1 MFSESYELFGPI
13 LQKVNRSRPVGSATA
28 SVLNFVY
35 NTDTAIGIEATLG
48 KGDPIMRDISFRKA
62 FAAAFLLFTWSF
74 SSGFAQEIISKVPE
88 LSVAGLK
95 LGDRVSGKAF
105 LGIYQ
110 ARTDEDDLPKYYFYN
125 GQGTTVM
132 KITAASV
139 EDPYFVTEIE
149 VFKVGDWY
157 QKRHFFLK
165 DLGHFVTESGIFIG
179 FRQKAGNLA
188 LPLIVGVPNVGRSN
202 IIGPNDVIRR
212 KGEPDNR
219 AVKDNEEAF
228 DYSVNSVTVGEAQH
242 RYTAHY
248 RFYKRELTRFIL
260 KIEPQAKPEIAKTKQ

>member
-1 MFSESYELFGPI
+1 MPI
-13 LQKVNRSRPVGSATA
+13 TRSHRYFV
-28 SVLNFVY
+28 VLA
-35 NTDTAIGIEATLG
+35 AIILTLT
-48 KGDPIMRDISFRKA
+48 
-62 FAAAFLLFTWSF
+62 FTTVQ
-74 SSGFAQEIISKVPE
+74 AQEKTRSAPDV
-88 LSVAGLK
+88 SVAGLK

-110 ARTDEDDLPKYYFYN
+110 PRMDEDNLPKYYFYN

-149 VFKVGDWY
+149 VFRVGELY

-188 LPLIVGVPNVGRSN
+188 LAMIVGVPNIGRSN
-202 IIGPNDVIRR
+202 IIGPNDVVRR
-212 KGEPDNR
+212 KGEPDSR
-219 AVKDNEEAF
+219 AVNDKEETF
-228 DYSVNSVTVGEAQH
+228 DYRFDSLSVGGTNYKYSAF
-242 RYTAHY
+242 Y
-248 RFYKRELTRFIL
+248 RFYKRELKRFVFKL
-260 KIEPQAKPEIAKTKQ
+260 EPQAKPEIAKAKL